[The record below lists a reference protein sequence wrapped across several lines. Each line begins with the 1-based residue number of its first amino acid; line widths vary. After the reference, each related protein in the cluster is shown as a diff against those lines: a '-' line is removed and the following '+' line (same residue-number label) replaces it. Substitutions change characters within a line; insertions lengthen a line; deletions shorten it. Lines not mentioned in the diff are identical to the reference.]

1 MGIRVIKTAVAA
13 IAAIYS
19 ALYLGIDPALSAG
32 ILAILGVE
40 VTRMKGLK
48 SVFIRFVA
56 SVLGLFFG
64 SLIFVLLGFQ
74 YWSLAIFIMI
84 TFPILARFQLK
95 DGILTSSVIVFHI
108 FDHGEVN
115 STLIANEIVLLLVG
129 LGWATIINFL
139 YMPKEEHGL
148 KRLRIETERMFGEMF
163 RQMALTL
170 RDPAHLWGGEE
181 LIAVEQAIRD
191 GSQLSL
197 RSKENRLWGHEPYW
211 AIYFEMRRQQLDSI
225 SAMLTDLAFV
235 YEKLPQN
242 EWMAQLLEQLS
253 GDVMSE
259 VYRGGAERKL
269 LEMKRRFKEMQLPA
283 TREEFEVRAT
293 LYNLL
298 RELERYL
305 SIAKRL
311 QKKPRETV
319 VK

>member
-13 IAAIYS
+13 IAAIYT
-19 ALYLGIDPALSAG
+19 AMYLGIEPALSAG
-32 ILAILGVE
+32 IMAILGVE

-48 SVFIRFVA
+48 SVSIRFVA

-64 SLIFVLLGFQ
+64 SLIFTLLGFQ
-74 YWSLAIFIMI
+74 YWSVAIFIMI

-95 DGILTSSVIVFHI
+95 DGILTSAVIVFHI

-115 STLIANEIVLLLVG
+115 GALIANEIVLLLVG
-129 LGWATIINFL
+129 LGWATVINFL

-148 KRLRIETERMFGEMF
+148 KQLREETERMFGEMF

-181 LIAVEQAIRD
+181 LLAVEQAIGE

-211 AIYFEMRRQQLDSI
+211 AIYFEMRKQQLDSI
-225 SAMLTDLAFV
+225 SSMLTDLAFV

-253 GDVMSE
+253 GDVKSE

-269 LEMKRRFKEMQLPA
+269 YEMKRRFKEMRLPA

-298 RELERYL
+298 REVERYL